1 MFRSRQGGIGHAVL
15 GKMRCCKETK
25 GAYSKLTTQ
34 EMHRKMTL
42 PYQVISYIRVSTQ
55 AQGKSGLGIEAQR
68 ATLKHFFEVEG
79 LELIGEYL
87 EVETGKGSDALER
100 RPVLKAALAAA
111 RKSKAAVAVAK
122 LDRLSRDVAFVS
134 SLMAQRVPFITAELG
149 VGADPFMLH
158 LFAALAEKERAMI
171 SSRTKAALAVAKE
184 RGTILG
190 NPNLAKARES
200 AEIGKSNAATAFA
213 INVAPII
220 ASIQGTGI
228 VSMRGIARELI
239 ARRVATA
246 RGGVWS
252 PVQVGNLL
260 HRLKNQVPIIQRG
273 IAT

>member
-25 GAYSKLTTQ
+25 GVYSELTIGAKHHQ
-34 EMHRKMTL
+34 MVL
-42 PYQVISYIRVSTQ
+42 PNRIISYIRVSTQ

-68 ATLKHFFEVEG
+68 TALKHFFDVEG
-79 LELIGEYL
+79 LEPIGEYV

-100 RPVLKAALAAA
+100 RPVLKAALAEA

-122 LDRLSRDVAFVS
+122 LDRLSRDVAFIS

-171 SSRTKAALAVAKE
+171 SARTKAALAVAKE

-190 NPNLAKARES
+190 NPNLSKAREN
-200 AEIGKSNAATAFA
+200 AEISKSKAAAAFA
-213 INVAPII
+213 AGVAPMI
-220 ASIQGTGI
+220 ASIQMSGI
-228 VSMRGIARELI
+228 NSLRGIARELI

-246 RGGVWS
+246 RGGVWT
-252 PVQVGNLL
+252 PVQVGSLL
-260 HRLKNQVPIIQRG
+260 NRLKTKPQS
-273 IAT
+273 